1 MKKNIKL
8 AKELV
13 KIAKSLVAADYDFK
27 NETRAECNKYISRVK
42 SAMTRISQKI
52 KVTSYFDTDWA
63 GYVINCEGI
72 GESSLRLCPYG
83 DNYSE
88 PRYRGKW
95 EILSEYSDGSARSAL
110 FNSFTEAFNFAV
122 RIAPRDLLEEN

>member
-1 MKKNIKL
+1 MKNNIKI

-27 NETRAECNKYISRVK
+27 KETKAECDKYISKVK
-42 SAMTRISQKI
+42 SAMARISREI
-52 KVTSYFDTDWA
+52 KVTSYLDRNWE
-63 GYVINCEGI
+63 GYVINCEGT

-83 DNYSE
+83 DNFSE

-95 EILSEYSDGSARSAL
+95 EIFSEYPDGSGRDAL